1 MNFGFVGRRVS
12 LPGAALIA
20 VLFWPQGALAYIDP
34 GTGAMV
40 VQTILALVAAVA
52 FYFRNPLALWRDFKG
67 FVKRLLT
74 RSTDQRAAE
83 PGNES
88 K

>member
-1 MNFGFVGRRVS
+1 MNKPSPRLFQ
-12 LPGAALIA
+12 AAL
-20 VLFWPQGALAYIDP
+20 LGALIWPASAFAYIDP

-40 VQTILALVAAVA
+40 VQAILAMVAAVA

-67 FVKRLLT
+67 FVKRLLA

-83 PGNES
+83 PGDES